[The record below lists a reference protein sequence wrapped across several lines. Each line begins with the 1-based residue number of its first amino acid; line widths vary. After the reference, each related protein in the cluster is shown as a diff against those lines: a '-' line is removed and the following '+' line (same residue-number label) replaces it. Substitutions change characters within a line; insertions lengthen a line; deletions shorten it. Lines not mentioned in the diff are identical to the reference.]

1 MSTEALHTSEAAGRA
16 NPRKRDWREFI
27 REEAKSFAVIFVY
40 LAVVFGVLGLHQW
53 IVLSSKG
60 ISYQFYGLALLNA
73 LVLAKVIL
81 IAEGFNFANSLKHQP
96 LAYRVAYKCLA
107 FTFLLVVAYI
117 AEEVLVGRLHGESL
131 AQAFPEIG
139 DGSVRGWLAM
149 AVILCVALVP
159 FFAFREV
166 GREIGGP
173 MLKALFFTGRP
184 KTR

>member
-1 MSTEALHTSEAAGRA
+1 
-16 NPRKRDWREFI
+16 
-27 REEAKSFAVIFVY
+27 
-40 LAVVFGVLGLHQW
+40 
-53 IVLSSKG
+53 
-60 ISYQFYGLALLNA
+60 
-73 LVLAKVIL
+73 
-81 IAEGFNFANSLKHQP
+81 
-96 LAYRVAYKCLA
+96 
-107 FTFLLVVAYI
+107 LLVVAYI

-149 AVILCVALVP
+149 AVILCVSLIP

-166 GREIGGP
+166 GREIGAP